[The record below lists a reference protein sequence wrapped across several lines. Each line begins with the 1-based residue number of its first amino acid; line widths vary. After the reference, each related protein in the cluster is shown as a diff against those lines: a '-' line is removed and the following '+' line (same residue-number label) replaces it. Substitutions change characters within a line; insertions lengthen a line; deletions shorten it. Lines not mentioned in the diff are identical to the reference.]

1 MRRSMRRVIRNSG
14 FYENPVYILEQDE
27 TYVPKHAEIV
37 EFCEEI
43 FAEICDELAITADFI
58 AEIAVKFVTES
69 KKTAKKINLRP
80 VSLSFDVIRET
91 SVLARPVSL
100 PLRRELV
107 ALVRQSGIA
116 IADCNLM
123 DYRPLGND
131 GKFWM
136 PIPELKRLL
145 EA

>member
-27 TYVPKHAEIV
+27 TYVPKHAKLI

-43 FAEICDELAITADFI
+43 FAEICDALDITDEFI

-69 KKTAKKINLRP
+69 RKIAKKINLRP

-91 SVLARPVSL
+91 SVLARPVCSQCYAAFMN
-100 PLRRELV
+100 RR
-107 ALVRQSGIA
+107 R
-116 IADCNLM
+116 
-123 DYRPLGND
+123 
-131 GKFWM
+131 K
-136 PIPELKRLL
+136 
-145 EA
+145 